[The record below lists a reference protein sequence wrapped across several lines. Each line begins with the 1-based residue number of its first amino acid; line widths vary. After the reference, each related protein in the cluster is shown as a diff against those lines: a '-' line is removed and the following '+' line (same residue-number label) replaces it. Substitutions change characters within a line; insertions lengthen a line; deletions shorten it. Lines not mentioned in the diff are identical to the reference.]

1 MWLSLILLSF
11 FFEGLLGVAEKMVR
25 ELNLGEMRND
35 YIFLYNLIA
44 AFIGGLFLIRERE
57 RPGSK
62 DLFIGSLIGLAF
74 YFAAFFC
81 LQAILELPG
90 IIYFSVAGVGGILLV
105 TSLSHLIWREKLKK
119 KQVYG
124 LTLACLSLV
133 LLTI

>member
-1 MWLSLILLSF
+1 MWLSLVLLSF

-25 ELNLGEMRND
+25 ELGLGEMRND

-44 AFIGGLFLIRERE
+44 ALTGGLFLIRKRE
-57 RPGSK
+57 RLGSK
-62 DLFIGSLIGLAF
+62 DLFVGSLIGLAF
-74 YFAAFFC
+74 YFAAFFS

-90 IIYFSVAGVGGILLV
+90 IVYFSVAGVGSVLLV
-105 TSLSHLIWREKLKK
+105 TSLSHLIWRERLKK

-124 LTLACLSLV
+124 LMLACLSLV